1 MFEPFLRPNETS
13 AGRGR
18 IEAIMSADP
27 RDPRDPR
34 NYPDRDP
41 AYRPGDP
48 PVRETIERRT
58 IIRETAPRSG
68 GGGAAFGVGALI
80 VLLLV
85 AVGAFLWWNS
95 RHNGVGFGAN
105 PASTTGSSTSTNPF
119 GSSSTGPGAIDNPM
133 AESGTGPFG
142 IAVGNFADEQG
153 AVNERQR
160 LNTLTDE
167 PITMSQTS
175 ENGNT
180 VYRVV
185 IGNFASRAQ
194 ADSAGRALASTAS
207 LPDWKVVPIQQ

>member
-1 MFEPFLRPNETS
+1 
-13 AGRGR
+13 
-18 IEAIMSADP
+18 MSPDSRDP

-41 AYRPGDP
+41 VRPGDP
-48 PVRETIERRT
+48 PVRERIERRT
-58 IIRETAPRSG
+58 IIRETPRG

-95 RHNGVGFGAN
+95 RHNGTGFGAN
-105 PASTTGSSTSTNPF
+105 PASTSGAPTSGTSSPF
-119 GSSSTGPGAIDNPM
+119 GSTDNTGGAITDNPM
-133 AESGTGPFG
+133 AEGAGPFG
-142 IAVGNFADEQG
+142 VAVGNFADEQG

-167 PITMSQTS
+167 PITMSQSS
-175 ENGNT
+175 ENGMT
-180 VYRVV
+180 VYHVV
-185 IGNFASRAQ
+185 IGSFASRAQ
-194 ADSAGRALASTAS
+194 ADSAGRSLASTAS

>member
-1 MFEPFLRPNETS
+1 
-13 AGRGR
+13 
-18 IEAIMSADP
+18 MSPDP

-34 NYPDRDP
+34 YDPERRDP

-58 IIRETAPRSG
+58 IIRETAPKSG

-95 RHNGVGFGAN
+95 RHNGTGFGAN
-105 PASTTGSSTSTNPF
+105 PASTTGSTTTSSPF
-119 GSSSTGPGAIDNPM
+119 GASGSSGSITDNPM
-133 AESGTGPFG
+133 ADGTGPFG
-142 IAVGNFADEQG
+142 VAVGNYADEQG

-167 PITMSQTS
+167 PVTMSQTS

-185 IGNFASRAQ
+185 IGSFATRAQ

>member
-1 MFEPFLRPNETS
+1 
-13 AGRGR
+13 
-18 IEAIMSADP
+18 MSPDP

-34 NYPDRDP
+34 YDPERRDP

-58 IIRETAPRSG
+58 IIRETAPKSG

-95 RHNGVGFGAN
+95 RHNGPGFGAN
-105 PASTTGSSTSTNPF
+105 PASTTGSTTTSPF
-119 GSSSTGPGAIDNPM
+119 GASGSSGSITDNPM
-133 AESGTGPFG
+133 ADGTGPFG
-142 IAVGNFADEQG
+142 VAVGNYADEQG

-167 PITMSQTS
+167 PVTMSQTN

-185 IGNFASRAQ
+185 IGSFATRAQ

>member
-1 MFEPFLRPNETS
+1 
-13 AGRGR
+13 
-18 IEAIMSADP
+18 MSPDPIYP
-27 RDPRDPR
+27 RD
-34 NYPDRDP
+34 YPERDP

-105 PASTTGSSTSTNPF
+105 PASSTSSSSSTSTYGTDN
-119 GSSSTGPGAIDNPM
+119 GSGSITDNPM
-133 AESGTGPFG
+133 AAGTGPFG
-142 IAVGNFADEQG
+142 VAVGNFGDEQG
-153 AVNERQR
+153 ALNERQR

-167 PITMSQTS
+167 PVTMSQTN
-175 ENGNT
+175 ENGAM

-185 IGNFASRAQ
+185 IGSFATRAQ

-207 LPDWKVVPIQQ
+207 LSDWKVVPIQQ

>member
-1 MFEPFLRPNETS
+1 
-13 AGRGR
+13 
-18 IEAIMSADP
+18 MSPDP

-41 AYRPGDP
+41 VVPVDP
-48 PVRETIERRT
+48 PIRERIERRT
-58 IIRETAPRSG
+58 IIRETPRSG
-68 GGGAAFGVGALI
+68 GGGAAFGAGALI

-105 PASTTGSSTSTNPF
+105 PASTTGSTTTTSPF
-119 GSSSTGPGAIDNPM
+119 GSSSTGAGAIDNPM
-133 AESGTGPFG
+133 AEGTGPFG
-142 IAVGNFADEQG
+142 IAVGNYADEQG

-160 LNTLTDE
+160 LTTLTSE
-167 PITMSQTS
+167 PISMSQTS

-185 IGNFASRAQ
+185 IGNFATQAQ
-194 ADSAGRALASTAS
+194 ADSAGRSLASTAS